1 MTDIHPTAIVD
12 EDARIDDDVSIGPY
26 SLIGK
31 DVHLCSGVRV
41 AGHVVIDGHTEI
53 GSGTEIFPF
62 SAIGLIP
69 QDKKFAGEESR
80 LVIGENNVIREHVT
94 MNPGTSG
101 GGGITKIGSR
111 GLYMVGS
118 HVAHDCI
125 IGDDVILANN
135 ATVAGHCIIGDRVI
149 LGGLCALH
157 QFVRVGDFAFVGG
170 MTGVEADIIPFGM
183 AMGNRASLAGLNLV
197 GMRRSNLP
205 REQIHAVRNAY
216 KKLFSDEGTLMERVA
231 LVEAEYSDF
240 ESVQKIVRFVK
251 SASDRSFCVP
261 SQK

>member
-1 MTDIHPTAIVD
+1 MTEIHPTALVD
-12 EDARIDDDVSIGPY
+12 EGAKIGDEVSIGPY

-31 DVHLCSGVRV
+31 GVTLASGVKV
-41 AGHVVIDGHTEI
+41 HGHVVIDGHTLV

-62 SAIGLIP
+62 SSIGLIP
-69 QDKKFAGEESR
+69 QDKKFSGEDSR
-80 LVIGENNVIREHVT
+80 LEIGENNVIREHVT

-101 GGGITKIGSR
+101 GGGVTRVGDR
-111 GLYMVGS
+111 GLYMVGA
-118 HVAHDCI
+118 HIAHDCLV
-125 IGDDVILANN
+125 GDDVILANN
-135 ATVAGHCIIGDRVI
+135 ATVAGHCQIGDRVI

-157 QFVRVGDFAFVGG
+157 QFVRIGDYAFVGG

-205 REQIHAVRNAY
+205 RDQIHAVRNAY
-216 KKLFSDEGTLMERVA
+216 KKLFAPEGTLMERVD
-231 LVEAEYSDF
+231 LVEAEF
-240 ESVQKIVRFVK
+240 AGEESVQKIVSFIK

-261 SQK
+261 QKQ